1 MHIPIKS
8 GALIPI
14 LIMLP
19 NLVWF
24 LVPHTTTNDT
34 ASVPLALNIAENA
47 GRIAILVIPFF
58 YSLSLGRR
66 FSGVA
71 LVIAVLALALYYASW
86 IRYFA
91 GGSTAELMRASLIGI
106 PMPLAVAPVA
116 LLVFSS
122 YLLGSWPMLAAS
134 LLFGVAHIWVSALT
148 L

>member
-8 GALIPI
+8 GAIVPL

-24 LVPHTTTNDT
+24 LVPHP
-34 ASVPLALNIAENA
+34 ASDNSATVPLALNIAENA

-58 YSLSLGRR
+58 YSLKSGQR

-71 LVIAVLALALYYASW
+71 LVVAGLALAIYYAAW

-91 GGSTAELMRASLIGI
+91 GGSAAELMRASLVGI
-106 PMPLAVAPVA
+106 PLLWPWLRPFSYWLRPICCGRGRCWLPRLYLAWRT
-116 LLVFSS
+116 S
-122 YLLGSWPMLAAS
+122 GCRR
-134 LLFGVAHIWVSALT
+134 
-148 L
+148 